1 MRIETLLILFFLRK
15 ETGDEKATGTMCCEE
30 RPIGKRK
37 KTYRGEK
44 FMNQQS
50 ELKKRFK
57 MYKSGKHWVVA
68 PIVFLG
74 LFSTAMLGS
83 QESFASETETPVK
96 ASEQVNTQKDTTT
109 PATTENVVVPNQEVT
124 NTKDSSQT
132 VVPDTTDSANST
144 TEKASE
150 QATTGEQTNPV
161 EEQPTVETPE
171 KEEPKKAEE
180 PKPEEKTPE
189 VAPTGNEALDNA
201 VKDAQNN
208 GVDMKEE
215 PEKTV
220 PSKEEADKD
229 FKEQENKV
237 KDTTNAQKE
246 IDKTIKD
253 AVDKA
258 KENGVDVK
266 ETEKQTYKDKQKAQE
281 DAKKQAAA
289 LEEATKVMNEAN
301 KLIEDAIAKAKQNG
315 TPIKD
320 GGIINATVKDAMEK
334 AKQLVDSIQAVDS
347 ENAEIKKRNA
357 EALAK
362 YQKAKAELDAKNA
375 KIKAENEAIAK
386 RNKQRQDL
394 YNKLMEEFKN
404 GTKLETKVEARTQ
417 SYNDQDK
424 YKTFMKAIVDQATG
438 KFTLT
443 HDMNDGVSIIGNG
456 VLKGKINW
464 KITSNGDGSET
475 IIIESIDLYD
485 YVYTNLN
492 PNTGANKN
500 INFHVYDLNGQE
512 LFAVYHD
519 GESTFTKKIN
529 KNVKYNNVKF
539 ILKAGQESALKQLL
553 NVDDNWIYN
562 THGQIMVQFKNLN
575 EKPKTP
581 DLEQEKPL
589 DPTQL
594 TPPTPEELKVAV
606 SKKIVVTAESHPV
619 QLQTAVHPVKV
630 AEKPVTPPATPMN
643 TPSKPVKA
651 PEKLTVEK
659 ASVVPELPKTGEKE
673 NTLLSVLGTG
683 MLAGLAWF
691 GIKRKETE
699 K

>member
-1 MRIETLLILFFLRK
+1 
-15 ETGDEKATGTMCCEE
+15 
-30 RPIGKRK
+30 
-37 KTYRGEK
+37 
-44 FMNQQS
+44 MNQQS

-57 MYKSGKHWVVA
+57 MYKAGKHWVVA

-83 QESFASETETPVK
+83 NESFAAETENPKTAESSVAQTDTPTSPTKETV
-96 ASEQVNTQKDTTT
+96 AVPAGVNLEQTAPNTEM
-109 PATTENVVVPNQEVT
+109 ATEP
-124 NTKDSSQT
+124 QT
-132 VVPDTTDSANST
+132 VATDNA
-144 TEKASE
+144 
-150 QATTGEQTNPV
+150 
-161 EEQPTVETPE
+161 TPE
-171 KEEPKKAEE
+171 KAGEQAPSKEEITPVQEQPDIEETDKSETGKADTPKEDEKA
-180 PKPEEKTPE
+180 PE
-189 VAPTGNEALDNA
+189 VALTGNEALDNA

-208 GVDMKEE
+208 GVDVKEE
-215 PEKTV
+215 PQKEV

-237 KDTTNAQKE
+237 TDTTNAQKE

-266 ETEKQTYKDKQKAQE
+266 ETEKQTYKDQQKALE
-281 DAKKQAAA
+281 DARKQAVA

-320 GGIINATVKDAMEK
+320 GGILNVTVKDAMEK

-386 RNKQRQDL
+386 RNKERQDL
-394 YNKLMEEFKN
+394 YNKLLQEYLN
-404 GTKLETKVEARTQ
+404 GTKLETKMDARTQ
-417 SYNDQDK
+417 SYNEQQQ
-424 YKTFMKAIVDQATG
+424 YKTFMKSEVDQATG

-443 HDMNDGVSIIGNG
+443 HDMNDGVNIIGRG
-456 VLKGKINW
+456 VLTGKINW
-464 KITSNGDGSET
+464 LVTSNGDGSESVV
-475 IIIESIDLYD
+475 INSIDLFKYI
-485 YVYTNLN
+485 YTNLK
-492 PNTGANKN
+492 PNSAVNKN
-500 INFHVYDLNGQE
+500 IRFVVRDLQGNE
-512 LFAVYHD
+512 IFRLEHD
-519 GESTFTKKIN
+519 GEKTIFRDIN
-529 KNVKYNNVKF
+529 KNVKYNNVKYS
-539 ILKAGQESALKQLL
+539 LKAGESTKMVEFLK
-553 NVDDNWIYN
+553 VDDLWIYN
-562 THGQIMVQFKNLN
+562 TYGQVMIQFKNAN

-594 TPPTPEELKVAV
+594 TPPTPEELKEAV
-606 SKKIVVTAESHPV
+606 SKKIVVTAETHPV

-630 AEKPVTPPATPMN
+630 AEKPVTPPVTPMN

-659 ASVVPELPKTGEKE
+659 ASVVPELPHTGEKE
-673 NTLLSVLGTG
+673 NTLLSLLGAG

-691 GIKRKETE
+691 GLKRKETE

>member
-386 RNKQRQDL
+386 RNKQRQDS

>member
-1 MRIETLLILFFLRK
+1 MYQPEV
-15 ETGDEKATGTMCCEE
+15 
-30 RPIGKRK
+30 
-37 KTYRGEK
+37 
-44 FMNQQS
+44 
-50 ELKKRFK
+50 KKRFK
-57 MYKSGKHWVVA
+57 MYKAGKHWVVA

-83 QESFASETETPVK
+83 NESFAAETENPKTAESSVAQTDTPTSPTKETV
-96 ASEQVNTQKDTTT
+96 AVPAGVNLEQTAPNTEM
-109 PATTENVVVPNQEVT
+109 ATEP
-124 NTKDSSQT
+124 QT
-132 VVPDTTDSANST
+132 VATDNT
-144 TEKASE
+144 
-150 QATTGEQTNPV
+150 
-161 EEQPTVETPE
+161 TPE
-171 KEEPKKAEE
+171 KAGEQAPSKEENTPVQEQPGIEETDKSETSKSDIPKVDEKA
-180 PKPEEKTPE
+180 PE

-208 GVDMKEE
+208 GVDVKEE

-220 PSKEEADKD
+220 PSKEQADKD

-258 KENGVDVK
+258 KDNGVDVK

-334 AKQLVDSIQAVDS
+334 AQKLIDSIQAVDS
-347 ENAEIKKRNA
+347 ENTEIKKRNA
-357 EALAK
+357 DALAK

-394 YNKLMEEFKN
+394 YDKLMNEFKN
-404 GTKLETKVEARTQ
+404 GTKLETKVIARTQ

-424 YKTFMKAIVDQATG
+424 YKTFMKAVVDQATG

-443 HDMNDGVSIIGNG
+443 HDMNDGVTIIGNG
-456 VLKGKINW
+456 VLTGKINW

-485 YVYTNLN
+485 YVYKNLN

-539 ILKAGQESALKQLL
+539 VLKAGQESALKQLL

-594 TPPTPEELKVAV
+594 TPPTPEELKEAVA
-606 SKKIVVTAESHPV
+606 KKIVVTAEAHPV

-630 AEKPVTPPATPMN
+630 AEKPVTPPTTPMN
-643 TPSKPVKA
+643 TPSTPA
-651 PEKLTVEK
+651 KLTVEK
-659 ASVVPELPKTGEKE
+659 ASVIPELPKTGEKE
-673 NTLLSVLGTG
+673 NGLYALIGAGILASLG
-683 MLAGLAWF
+683 MLF
-691 GIKRKETE
+691 GRKRYGKT

>member
-1 MRIETLLILFFLRK
+1 M
-15 ETGDEKATGTMCCEE
+15 
-30 RPIGKRK
+30 
-37 KTYRGEK
+37 
-44 FMNQQS
+44 
-50 ELKKRFK
+50 KKRYK

-74 LFSTAMLGS
+74 FLGTVGLSTYDAHADELETVPATDT
-83 QESFASETETPVK
+83 QKKDESATPAKVEAETPIANEQNTSKDEPVLDNNTQKPAETPVQNQVDTQPEQDKIDDGAKQNETPK
-96 ASEQVNTQKDTTT
+96 AD
-109 PATTENVVVPNQEVT
+109 
-124 NTKDSSQT
+124 
-132 VVPDTTDSANST
+132 
-144 TEKASE
+144 EKA
-150 QATTGEQTNPV
+150 
-161 EEQPTVETPE
+161 
-171 KEEPKKAEE
+171 
-180 PKPEEKTPE
+180 PE

-208 GVDMKEE
+208 GVDVKEE
-215 PEKTV
+215 SEKTV
-220 PSKEEADKD
+220 SSKEEADKD
-229 FKEQENKV
+229 FKQQENTV

-258 KENGVDVK
+258 KDNGVDVK

-320 GGIINATVKDAMEK
+320 GGILNATVKDAMEK
-334 AKQLVDSIQAVDS
+334 AKQLVASIQAIDS

-357 EALAK
+357 DALAK

-375 KIKAENEAIAK
+375 KIKAENEAIVK

-394 YNKLMEEFKN
+394 YDKLMNEFKN
-404 GTKLETKVEARTQ
+404 GTKLETKVIARTQ

-424 YKTFMKAIVDQATG
+424 YKTFMKAVVDQATG

-456 VLKGKINW
+456 TLNGKINW

-485 YVYTNLN
+485 YVYKNLN

-581 DLEQEKPL
+581 DLEEEKPL

-594 TPPTPEELKVAV
+594 TPPTPEELKEAV
-606 SKKIVVTAESHPV
+606 SKKIVVTAETHPV

-630 AEKPVTPPATPMN
+630 AEKPVTPVTPMN
-643 TPSKPVKA
+643 TPKEPQ
-651 PEKLTVEK
+651 KLTLEK
-659 ASVVPELPKTGEKE
+659 ASLAPSLPQTGEKE
-673 NTLLSVLGTG
+673 NIWLAVLGSLLTLG
-683 MLAGLAWF
+683 SF
-691 GIKRKETE
+691 GYYQKRKKAT

>member
-15 ETGDEKATGTMCCEE
+15 ETGDEKATGTRCCEE

-150 QATTGEQTNPV
+150 QATTGEQTNRV

-208 GVDMKEE
+208 GVDVKEE

>member
-417 SYNDQDK
+417 SYNGQDK

>member
-1 MRIETLLILFFLRK
+1 MKRQRAPCGTQLTLTKNKKNVRK
-15 ETGDEKATGTMCCEE
+15 LL
-30 RPIGKRK
+30 
-37 KTYRGEK
+37 
-44 FMNQQS
+44 MNNQ
-50 ELKKRFK
+50 EVKKR
-57 MYKSGKHWVVA
+57 YKQYKAGKHWVVA
-68 PIVFLG
+68 PIVFFG
-74 LFSTAMLGS
+74 LFSTALLGS
-83 QESFASETETPVK
+83 HESFAAETENPKTVESSVAQTDTPTSPTKETVGVSEGVNLEQTAPNTEVATEPQTVATDNTTPQKVGEQASSKEENTSVQEQPRIEETAKSETGKVATPN
-96 ASEQVNTQKDTTT
+96 SDVN
-109 PATTENVVVPNQEVT
+109 
-124 NTKDSSQT
+124 
-132 VVPDTTDSANST
+132 
-144 TEKASE
+144 
-150 QATTGEQTNPV
+150 
-161 EEQPTVETPE
+161 
-171 KEEPKKAEE
+171 
-180 PKPEEKTPE
+180 TPE
-189 VAPTGNEALDNA
+189 VTPTGNEALDNA
-201 VKDAQNN
+201 VKEAQNN
-208 GVDMKEE
+208 GVDVKEE

-220 PSKEEADKD
+220 PSKEQADKD

-266 ETEKQTYKDKQKAQE
+266 ETEKRKYKDQQKALE

-289 LEEATKVMNEAN
+289 LEEATKVMNETN
-301 KLIEDAIAKAKQNG
+301 KLIEEAINKAKQNG

-320 GGIINATVKDAMEK
+320 DGVINATVKDAMEK
-334 AKQLVDSIQAVDS
+334 AKQLVASIQAIDS
-347 ENAEIKKRNA
+347 ENVEIKKRNA

-394 YNKLMEEFKN
+394 YNKLMEKFKN
-404 GTKLETKVEARTQ
+404 GTKLETKVVARTQ
-417 SYNDQDK
+417 SYNDKNK
-424 YKTFMKAIVDQATG
+424 YKTFMKAVVDQATG

-500 INFHVYDLNGQE
+500 INFHVYDINGQE

-529 KNVKYNNVKF
+529 KNIKYTNVKF
-539 ILKAGQESALKQLL
+539 NLKAGQESALKQLL

-594 TPPTPEELKVAV
+594 TPPTPEELKEAV

-630 AEKPVTPPATPMN
+630 AEKSVTPPAIPMN
-643 TPSKPVKA
+643 TPSKPAKA
-651 PEKLTVEK
+651 PEKLVVEK
-659 ASVVPELPKTGEKE
+659 ASVAPELPHTGEKE
-673 NTLLSVLGTG
+673 NTLLSVIGAG

-691 GIKRKETE
+691 GFKRKEN
-699 K
+699 

>member
-1 MRIETLLILFFLRK
+1 
-15 ETGDEKATGTMCCEE
+15 
-30 RPIGKRK
+30 
-37 KTYRGEK
+37 
-44 FMNQQS
+44 MNQQS

-96 ASEQVNTQKDTTT
+96 ATEQVNTQKDTTT
-109 PATTENVVVPNQEVT
+109 PTTTENVVVPNQEVT

-144 TEKASE
+144 TEKVSE
-150 QATTGEQTNPV
+150 QATTGEQTKPV
-161 EEQPTVETPE
+161 EEQPMVETPE
-171 KEEPKKAEE
+171 KEETKKDEE
-180 PKPEEKTPE
+180 LKPEEKTPE
-189 VAPTGNEALDNA
+189 VAPTGNEALDNT

-208 GVDMKEE
+208 GVDVKEE

-246 IDKTIKD
+246 IDKTIND

-266 ETEKQTYKDKQKAQE
+266 ETEKQKYKDQQKALE

-386 RNKQRQDL
+386 RNKERQDL
-394 YNKLMEEFKN
+394 YNKLLQEYLN
-404 GTKLETKVEARTQ
+404 GTKLETKMDARTQ
-417 SYNDQDK
+417 SYNEQQQ
-424 YKTFMKAIVDQATG
+424 YKTFMKSEVDQATG

-443 HDMNDGVSIIGNG
+443 HDMNDGVNIIGRG
-456 VLKGKINW
+456 VLTGKINW
-464 KITSNGDGSET
+464 LVTSNGDGSENVV
-475 IIIESIDLYD
+475 INSIDLFK
-485 YVYTNLN
+485 YVYTNLK
-492 PNTGANKN
+492 PNSAVNKN
-500 INFHVYDLNGQE
+500 IRFVVRDLQGNE
-512 LFAVYHD
+512 IFRLNHD
-519 GESTFTKKIN
+519 GERTISRDIN
-529 KNVKYNNVKF
+529 KNVKYNNVKYK
-539 ILKAGQESALKQLL
+539 LKAGESTKMVEFLK
-553 NVDDNWIYN
+553 VDDLWIYN
-562 THGQIMVQFKNLN
+562 TYGQVMIQFKNAN

-594 TPPTPEELKVAV
+594 TPPTPEELKEAV

-630 AEKPVTPPATPMN
+630 AEKPVTPPVTPMN

-659 ASVVPELPKTGEKE
+659 ASVAPELPKTGEKE
-673 NTLLSVLGTG
+673 NTLLSVLGAG

>member
-281 DAKKQAAA
+281 DGKKQAAA

>member
-1 MRIETLLILFFLRK
+1 MKINK
-15 ETGDEKATGTMCCEE
+15 K
-30 RPIGKRK
+30 KRGNK
-37 KTYRGEK
+37 MQNAEV
-44 FMNQQS
+44 
-50 ELKKRFK
+50 KKRFK
-57 MYKSGKHWVVA
+57 QYKAGKHWVVA

-109 PATTENVVVPNQEVT
+109 PTTTENVVVPNQEVT

-150 QATTGEQTNPV
+150 QATTGEQTKPV

-208 GVDMKEE
+208 GVDVKEE

-246 IDKTIKD
+246 IDKTIND

-266 ETEKQTYKDKQKAQE
+266 ETEKQKYKDQQKALE

-301 KLIEDAIAKAKQNG
+301 KLIEDAINKAKQNG

-320 GGIINATVKDAMEK
+320 GGIINATVKNAMEK

-424 YKTFMKAIVDQATG
+424 YKTFMKAVVDQATG

-529 KNVKYNNVKF
+529 KNVKYTNVKF
-539 ILKAGQESALKQLL
+539 NLKAVQESALKQLL
-553 NVDDNWIYN
+553 TVDDNWIYN

-594 TPPTPEELKVAV
+594 TPPTPEELKEAV

-643 TPSKPVKA
+643 TPSTPA
-651 PEKLTVEK
+651 KLTVEK
-659 ASVVPELPKTGEKE
+659 ASVLPELPKTGEKE
-673 NTLLSVLGTG
+673 NGFISLMGASLLLAVGGWLG
-683 MLAGLAWF
+683 
-691 GIKRKETE
+691 RKKKQDGTN
-699 K
+699 

>member
-1 MRIETLLILFFLRK
+1 MYQPEV
-15 ETGDEKATGTMCCEE
+15 
-30 RPIGKRK
+30 
-37 KTYRGEK
+37 
-44 FMNQQS
+44 
-50 ELKKRFK
+50 KKRFK
-57 MYKSGKHWVVA
+57 MYKAGKHWVVA

-83 QESFASETETPVK
+83 NESFAAETENPKTAESSVAQTDTPTSPTKETV
-96 ASEQVNTQKDTTT
+96 AVPAGVNLEQTAPNTEM
-109 PATTENVVVPNQEVT
+109 ATEP
-124 NTKDSSQT
+124 QT
-132 VVPDTTDSANST
+132 VATDNT
-144 TEKASE
+144 
-150 QATTGEQTNPV
+150 
-161 EEQPTVETPE
+161 TPE
-171 KEEPKKAEE
+171 KAGEQAPSKEEITPVQEQPGIEETDKSETGKADTPKADEKA
-180 PKPEEKTPE
+180 PE
-189 VAPTGNEALDNA
+189 VAPTGNESLDNA

-208 GVDMKEE
+208 GVDVKEE

-220 PSKEEADKD
+220 PSKEQADKD

-334 AKQLVDSIQAVDS
+334 AQKLIDSIQAVDS

-357 EALAK
+357 DALAK

-394 YNKLMEEFKN
+394 YDKLMNEFKN
-404 GTKLETKVEARTQ
+404 GTKLETKVIARTQ

-424 YKTFMKAIVDQATG
+424 YKTFMKAVVDQATG

-443 HDMNDGVSIIGNG
+443 HDMNDGVTIIGNG
-456 VLKGKINW
+456 VLTGKINW

-485 YVYTNLN
+485 YVYKNLN

-594 TPPTPEELKVAV
+594 TPPTPEELKEAVA
-606 SKKIVVTAESHPV
+606 KKIVVTAEAHPV

-630 AEKPVTPPATPMN
+630 AEKPVTPPKTPMN
-643 TPSKPVKA
+643 TPSTPA
-651 PEKLTVEK
+651 KLTVEK
-659 ASVVPELPKTGEKE
+659 ASVVPELPQTGEKE
-673 NTLLSVLGTG
+673 NGLYALIGAGILASFG
-683 MLAGLAWF
+683 MLVGR
-691 GIKRKETE
+691 KRYGKT

>member
-1 MRIETLLILFFLRK
+1 
-15 ETGDEKATGTMCCEE
+15 
-30 RPIGKRK
+30 
-37 KTYRGEK
+37 
-44 FMNQQS
+44 
-50 ELKKRFK
+50 
-57 MYKSGKHWVVA
+57 
-68 PIVFLG
+68 
-74 LFSTAMLGS
+74 
-83 QESFASETETPVK
+83 
-96 ASEQVNTQKDTTT
+96 
-109 PATTENVVVPNQEVT
+109 
-124 NTKDSSQT
+124 
-132 VVPDTTDSANST
+132 
-144 TEKASE
+144 
-150 QATTGEQTNPV
+150 
-161 EEQPTVETPE
+161 
-171 KEEPKKAEE
+171 
-180 PKPEEKTPE
+180 
-189 VAPTGNEALDNA
+189 
-201 VKDAQNN
+201 
-208 GVDMKEE
+208 
-215 PEKTV
+215 
-220 PSKEEADKD
+220 
-229 FKEQENKV
+229 
-237 KDTTNAQKE
+237 
-246 IDKTIKD
+246 
-253 AVDKA
+253 
-258 KENGVDVK
+258 
-266 ETEKQTYKDKQKAQE
+266 
-281 DAKKQAAA
+281 
-289 LEEATKVMNEAN
+289 MNEAN

>member
-1 MRIETLLILFFLRK
+1 M
-15 ETGDEKATGTMCCEE
+15 
-30 RPIGKRK
+30 
-37 KTYRGEK
+37 
-44 FMNQQS
+44 
-50 ELKKRFK
+50 KKRYK

-74 LFSTAMLGS
+74 LLGTVGLSTYDAHADELETVPATET
-83 QESFASETETPVK
+83 QKKDESATPAKVEAETPIANEQNTSKDEPVLDNNTQKTAETPVQNQADTQPEPEKNSDGVKQIETPK
-96 ASEQVNTQKDTTT
+96 AD
-109 PATTENVVVPNQEVT
+109 
-124 NTKDSSQT
+124 
-132 VVPDTTDSANST
+132 
-144 TEKASE
+144 EKA
-150 QATTGEQTNPV
+150 
-161 EEQPTVETPE
+161 
-171 KEEPKKAEE
+171 
-180 PKPEEKTPE
+180 PE

-208 GVDMKEE
+208 GVDVKEE

-220 PSKEEADKD
+220 SSKEEADKD
-229 FKEQENKV
+229 FKQQENTV

-246 IDKTIKD
+246 IDKTIND

-266 ETEKQTYKDKQKAQE
+266 ETEKQTYKDQQKAQE
-281 DAKKQAAA
+281 DAKKQALA

-320 GGIINATVKDAMEK
+320 GGIMNATVKDAMEK
-334 AKQLVDSIQAVDS
+334 AKQLVASIQAIDS

-357 EALAK
+357 DALAK

-394 YNKLMEEFKN
+394 YDKLMNEFKN
-404 GTKLETKVEARTQ
+404 GTKLETKVIARTQ

-424 YKTFMKAIVDQATG
+424 YKTFMKAVVDQATG

-456 VLKGKINW
+456 TLNGKINW
-464 KITSNGDGSET
+464 KITSNGDGSE
-475 IIIESIDLYD
+475 
-485 YVYTNLN
+485 
-492 PNTGANKN
+492 KN

-562 THGQIMVQFKNLN
+562 THGQIMVQFKNMN

-594 TPPTPEELKVAV
+594 TPPTPEELKEAVA
-606 SKKIVVTAESHPV
+606 KKIVVTAEAHPV

-630 AEKPVTPPATPMN
+630 AEKPVTPMN
-643 TPSKPVKA
+643 TPKEPQ
-651 PEKLTVEK
+651 KLTLEK
-659 ASVVPELPKTGEKE
+659 ASLAPSLPQTGEKE
-673 NTLLSVLGTG
+673 NIWLAVLGSLLTLG
-683 MLAGLAWF
+683 SF
-691 GIKRKETE
+691 GYYQKRKKVT

>member
-630 AEKPVTPPATPMN
+630 AEKPVTPPVTPMN